1 LLQGSSVLLYNA
13 DQDAEYGHFVCNTYN
28 GHIATG
34 IKGSY
39 TPGSATVTFRKKL
52 DDGDSNTTVVRCDG
66 PVFGNS
72 GAAITKYGICE
83 YPDNRGDNVSFI
95 AFDTAKYY
103 DVNNF
108 PDDPPTEFVNYT
120 GYNVGNWWY
129 NCTGAVAGFKSSIS
143 VDPASTKNIVTWQI
157 QCSGNAPSYF
167 AGPIQYSSS
176 DLITDDNHLVTK
188 KYVDDK
194 LENGATQITLPPNTD
209 PATAEPL
216 AIIILVSDND
226 TYVGAGKISGYLLP
240 DQVPARA
247 TGAVWQFREDGT
259 SDWFLGTASYIAYPG
274 TTAGTEKDMGDL
286 QAAVTEAQAMTA
298 EFASNARVKVLLN
311 FGPTNGK
318 SYEVRLAYETAAGVG
333 AWEYDDG
340 RFNPSGY

>member
-1 LLQGSSVLLYNA
+1 MYTATTDGTSAKPQVFSFYSSPTIV
-13 DQDAEYGHFVCNTYN
+13 DDAEKPIENLAHFYATSTAPDIVENHYGLYLGVEGGQNVFNIYAASRSPNYFGGDIQVEAQQKIECRTY
-28 GHIATG
+28 
-34 IKGSY
+34 K
-39 TPGSATVTFRKKL
+39 
-52 DDGDSNTTVVRCDG
+52 G
-66 PVFGNS
+66 PVSNDAEIKLS
-72 GAAITKYGICE
+72 GQATLKAGDGSE
-83 YPDNRGDNVSFI
+83 YVP
-95 AFDTAKYY
+95 
-103 DVNNF
+103 
-108 PDDPPTEFVNYT
+108 
-120 GYNVGNWWY
+120 
-129 NCTGAVAGFKSSIS
+129 
-143 VDPASTKNIVTWQI
+143 
-157 QCSGNAPSYF
+157 
-167 AGPIQYSSS
+167 
-176 DLITDDNHLVTK
+176 TDDNSLVTR

-216 AIIILVSDND
+216 AIITLVSNQAA
-226 TYVGAGKISGYLLP
+226 YIGAGKIAGYLDP
-240 DQVPARA
+240 DQVPTRA

-274 TTAGTEKDMGDL
+274 STIGGTEKDMGDL